1 MRSRLQSGA
10 SGRPLNFTVRSHWV
24 KTAALF
30 GAAVVV
36 LLLDALASVR
46 VGSSEVLTRAQ
57 KTAWLLLVWLAP
69 LVGAILAMQV
79 SRETSVPA
87 PARGP
92 PEGGSGLGDPGISPH
107 VGGFD
112 GGGHGGGD
120 ASVH

>member
-1 MRSRLQSGA
+1 M
-10 SGRPLNFTVRSHWV
+10 
-24 KTAALF
+24 KTAALL

-36 LLLDALASVR
+36 LLLNAIASVR
-46 VGSSEVLTRAQ
+46 VGGSEVLSRTQ

-69 LVGAILAMQV
+69 LIGAILAMQV

-87 PARGP
+87 PVRGS

-112 GGGHGGGD
+112 GGSHGGGD
-120 ASVH
+120 ASFH